1 MTAGTKP
8 TQLVV
13 LHQVEGS
20 QWCVVQHQIHDGHR
34 TFVARIATACEYAD
48 ACRQARVASV
58 RLELPLAVQWLG
70 MPLRK
75 FKAADDLPI
84 SEVRR

>member
-1 MTAGTKP
+1 MIAGKKP

-20 QWCVVQHQIHDGHR
+20 QWCVVQHQIRDGDR
-34 TFVARIATACEYAD
+34 SLVARIATACEYAD
-48 ACRQARVASV
+48 ACREARRASV
-58 RLELPLAVQWLG
+58 RLKLPLAVQWLG
-70 MPLRK
+70 MPLRS
-75 FKAADDLPI
+75 FNAADDLPM

>member
-1 MTAGTKP
+1 MTADKKSK
-8 TQLVV
+8 QLVV

-20 QWCVVQHQIHDGHR
+20 QWCVVQHQILDGKR
-34 TFVARIATACEYAD
+34 SFVARIATAREYAE
-48 ACRQARVASV
+48 ACREARMTSV
-58 RLELPLAVQWLG
+58 RLKLPLAVQWLG

-75 FKAADDLPI
+75 FNAADDMPM